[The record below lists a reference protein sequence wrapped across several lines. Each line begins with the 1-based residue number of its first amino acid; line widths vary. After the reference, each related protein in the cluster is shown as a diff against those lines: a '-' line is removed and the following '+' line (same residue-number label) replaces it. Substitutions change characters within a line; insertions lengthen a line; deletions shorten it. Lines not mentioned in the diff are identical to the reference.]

1 MENTKDMEFEKR
13 QIENKRRNLQYNSR
27 FMLIFMGA
35 FIGSTRLKLKVVTGT
50 RSLPSVDADAMSLS
64 QLGTFLPQ

>member
-27 FMLIFMGA
+27 FMLVFMPN
-35 FIGSTRLKLKVVTGT
+35 F
-50 RSLPSVDADAMSLS
+50 
-64 QLGTFLPQ
+64 